1 MSLLT
6 KASTVTTPTAYS
18 EGLLHSVKPVES
30 LGSEEVTNGRFATD
44 SDWTKVGN
52 VTIQNGIAAFVDN
65 GTNANSYIEQNV
77 LTASKNYKVII
88 EVTRYVAGRI
98 QIVAGS
104 NTYNLNISSGTG
116 VYKLYVESGSGTIFR
131 IKRNGSYANF
141 NFDIDNV
148 SVKEVLENADF
159 DFARASSA
167 TRVNE
172 EGYIEKER
180 ENLLLQSNQFNTTW
194 TISNASVVGNQ
205 SGIYNTTDAWKL
217 VGNGNNND
225 KVLQNVASG
234 TSTFSIYAKAG
245 NLNFTIISLGN
256 GFAYYNIETGVVTSS
271 SGVVSTNIE
280 SIGNGWYRLS
290 ITVALTSS
298 SNVQVYIASAD
309 GSVVTNNGDFIYLQ
323 HAQLEQGLVATDYI
337 ETTTSSVAVGITN
350 NIPRINYEG
359 GNGHFLLEPQRTN
372 LVTYSEDFSH
382 SNWQKGRTEVLLN
395 TAISPDGNFNAS
407 TLSVINATGGEEY
420 LRASSINSNPA
431 VCSIYVKKGNW
442 RYITIRSV
450 NISVFDFDTETFTLT
465 GANETLSFEKLQNGW
480 YRLKASSPTRT
491 YCSVGFAT
499 NATATSGSGING
511 SYMYI
516 WGAQLEAGS
525 YATSYIPTFGSSVTR
540 AAETCNNAGDSDLFN
555 DSEGVL
561 YAEVATQHS
570 GTKQITL
577 NDNSLSNVIT
587 FIFLD
592 NNTQIQFVVVSGG
605 AIQLN
610 RTETA
615 TLSVYN
621 KIALKY
627 KANDFDIYINGSKI
641 YSDTSGST
649 PAGLNTIEFNK
660 ADDSDNFYGKTK
672 MVSTFTEALSDSE
685 LECLTS
691 WSSFNRM
698 ATAQNY
704 NIE

>member
-256 GFAYYNIETGVVTSS
+256 GFAYYNIETGGVTSS

-290 ITVALTSS
+290 ITVALT
-298 SNVQVYIASAD
+298 
-309 GSVVTNNGDFIYLQ
+309 
-323 HAQLEQGLVATDYI
+323 
-337 ETTTSSVAVGITN
+337 
-350 NIPRINYEG
+350 
-359 GNGHFLLEPQRTN
+359 
-372 LVTYSEDFSH
+372 
-382 SNWQKGRTEVLLN
+382 
-395 TAISPDGNFNAS
+395 
-407 TLSVINATGGEEY
+407 
-420 LRASSINSNPA
+420 
-431 VCSIYVKKGNW
+431 
-442 RYITIRSV
+442 
-450 NISVFDFDTETFTLT
+450 
-465 GANETLSFEKLQNGW
+465 
-480 YRLKASSPTRT
+480 
-491 YCSVGFAT
+491 
-499 NATATSGSGING
+499 
-511 SYMYI
+511 
-516 WGAQLEAGS
+516 
-525 YATSYIPTFGSSVTR
+525 
-540 AAETCNNAGDSDLFN
+540 
-555 DSEGVL
+555 
-561 YAEVATQHS
+561 
-570 GTKQITL
+570 
-577 NDNSLSNVIT
+577 
-587 FIFLD
+587 
-592 NNTQIQFVVVSGG
+592 
-605 AIQLN
+605 
-610 RTETA
+610 
-615 TLSVYN
+615 
-621 KIALKY
+621 
-627 KANDFDIYINGSKI
+627 
-641 YSDTSGST
+641 
-649 PAGLNTIEFNK
+649 
-660 ADDSDNFYGKTK
+660 
-672 MVSTFTEALSDSE
+672 
-685 LECLTS
+685 
-691 WSSFNRM
+691 
-698 ATAQNY
+698 
-704 NIE
+704 